1 MVPHELL
8 AKAAHHRGVKLALVD
23 AKASVSFAELHELTQ
38 RFASGLRNKGV
49 RRGDIVAV
57 LLPNSIT
64 FAVTYYATSYLG
76 ALFMPVDPRL
86 VPAELDRI
94 MEHAEPRAL
103 IVSARYSETVDG
115 LSNRPAVVLW
125 SEREGGG
132 SEESV
137 EDLLESG
144 AVSAPPETLQ
154 PDDMVAI
161 LYTSGTTGTPKGVVL
176 TARVYDAFPV
186 GLKACWGINENDIGL
201 LSVPM
206 SHLSG
211 PNYLNA
217 CVYFPLE
224 IVIMDRF
231 SPRVFARNIAEHRV
245 TFCHVA
251 PSMLNVINRLPDDES
266 TDFSS
271 VRLFATFGALTT
283 PDVTEN
289 FEKRFGMPVDTGYA
303 LTEAAPFVTGTEP
316 GKGIHKPYSVGKP
329 VAETGA
335 KVRVVNDN
343 GEPLQIGEVGEILIS
358 GPMVMEGYYK
368 NPEATCEI
376 LKDGWICTGD
386 LGKFDD
392 EGYLYIVGRKKDMII
407 VSGLNVYAAEVES
420 VLQTHPA
427 VKEAAVVGERD
438 ERASERVIAYVVLD
452 GAAACTEA
460 DLKRFCRR
468 SLATYKV
475 PSEIHF
481 VDELPKTPTGKI
493 DKTKFSERVFN
504 DPARER
510 N

>member
-1 MVPHELL
+1 MIPHEHL
-8 AKAAHHRGVKLALVD
+8 ANAAERRGGRLAVVD
-23 AKASVSFAELHELTQ
+23 AKTSVTFAELYELTK
-38 RFASGLRNKGV
+38 RFASGLHSKGV
-49 RRGDIVAV
+49 RRGDLVAV

-76 ALFMPVDPRL
+76 AVFMPVDPRL

-94 MEHAEPRAL
+94 LEHAEPRAL
-103 IVSARYSETVDG
+103 VVADRYGETINA
-115 LSNRPAVVLW
+115 LSYRPPLAVW
-125 SEREGGG
+125 SEREGSG
-132 SEESV
+132 SGESV
-137 EDLLESG
+137 EELMKSSP
-144 AVSAPPETLQ
+144 VSVVPVEVK
-154 PDDMVAI
+154 PDDMVAV

-176 TARVYDAFPV
+176 TAQVYDAFPV
-186 GLKACWGINENDIGL
+186 GLEACWGINENDIGL

-224 IVIMDRF
+224 IVVMDRF

-251 PSMLNVINRLPDDES
+251 PSMLNVINRLPDDEN

-283 PDVTEN
+283 PDVTES

-329 VAETGA
+329 VPETGA
-335 KVRVVNDN
+335 RVRVVDGS
-343 GEPLQIGEVGEILIS
+343 GESCATGEIGEILIG
-358 GPMVMEGYYK
+358 GPMVMKGYYK
-368 NPEATCEI
+368 NPEATSEI
-376 LKDGWICTGD
+376 LKDGWIYTGD
-386 LGKFDD
+386 LGKFDH

-481 VDELPKTPTGKI
+481 IDELPKTPTGKI
-493 DKTKFSERVFN
+493 DKTKFKERLFDN
-504 DPARER
+504 HGT
-510 N
+510 